1 MKDDA
6 RRQFLYTAAGAALGT
21 GGVLRFPSL
30 CQSYGGAFVAAYAVV
45 LAIVALP
52 LLRAELTAGR
62 RRADAFPLAALC
74 PLGGA
79 AGGLAAVNSAAMCA
93 CYIAVTS
100 LFAVRACTFYAYAG
114 YGCPADIVGAPPVI
128 AVLVA
133 IALAFFLTRSVRTRS
148 AAARIAVLLQGG
160 LTAVLAVRGL
170 AEGGVA
176 RFAAVFAFEPS
187 ALASPGLWLSALG
200 QALLSL
206 SLAAGVMPSL
216 APSMPRRLSSV
227 RAAASIVGAN
237 FAGGLLAAAALL
249 PLAGGFQGDGGA
261 LENAFVLCP
270 VAIAAAFC
278 DVRVRGLFGSLY
290 YASLTLT
297 SFVSALSLARPAFVW
312 ACRAPLSRRSAAFM
326 LSALLCAL
334 GMPFAMGASFDAA
347 DGLCCNVVA
356 PVCAALEGACF
367 LYYALTTAK
376 RGGKIDL
383 WKILNT

>member
-45 LAIVALP
+45 LALVALP
-52 LLRAELTAGR
+52 LLWAELTAGR

-100 LFAVRACTFYAYAG
+100 LFAVRACTFYASAG
-114 YGCPADIVGAPPVI
+114 YGCPADIAGAPPVI

-148 AAARIAVLLQGG
+148 AAARIAVLLEGG
-160 LTAVLAVRGL
+160 LMSLLAVRGL
-170 AEGGVA
+170 TAGAA

-227 RAAASIVGAN
+227 RAAAAIVGAN

-278 DVRVRGLFGSLY
+278 DVRVRGLFGSLF

-367 LYYALTTAK
+367 LYYALTAAK

>member
-45 LAIVALP
+45 LALVALP
-52 LLRAELTAGR
+52 LLWAELAAGR

-93 CYIAVTS
+93 CYIAITS
-100 LFAVRACTFYAYAG
+100 LFAVRACTFYASAG
-114 YGCPADIVGAPPVI
+114 YGCPVDIAGASPVI

-148 AAARIAVLLQGG
+148 AAARIAVLLEGG
-160 LTAVLAVRGL
+160 LMSLLAVRGL
-170 AEGGVA
+170 TAGVA

-216 APSMPRRLSSV
+216 APSMPRPLSSV
-227 RAAASIVGAN
+227 RAAAAIVGAN

-249 PLAGGFQGDGGA
+249 PLAGDFQGDGGA

-270 VAIAAAFC
+270 AAIAAAFC
-278 DVRVRGLFGSLY
+278 DVRVRGLFGSLF

-356 PVCAALEGACF
+356 PVCAALEVACF
-367 LYYALTTAK
+367 LHYALTAAK

>member
-1 MKDDA
+1 MKDNV

-45 LAIVALP
+45 LALVALP
-52 LLRAELTAGR
+52 LLWAELTAGR
-62 RRADAFPLAALC
+62 RRADAFPLVALC

-93 CYIAVTS
+93 CYIAITS

-133 IALAFFLTRSVRTRS
+133 IALAFFLTRSMRTRS
-148 AAARIAVLLQGG
+148 AAARIAVLLEGG
-160 LTAVLAVRGL
+160 LMSLLAVRGL
-170 AEGGVA
+170 TAGAA

-227 RAAASIVGAN
+227 RAAAAIVGAN

-249 PLAGGFQGDGGA
+249 PLASGFQGDGGA
-261 LENAFVLCP
+261 FENAFVLCP
-270 VAIAAAFC
+270 AAIAAAFC
-278 DVRVRGLFGSLY
+278 DVRVRGLFGSLF

-334 GMPFAMGASFDAA
+334 GMPFAMGASFAAA

-367 LYYALTTAK
+367 LYYALTTVK

>member
-45 LAIVALP
+45 LALVALP
-52 LLRAELTAGR
+52 LLRAELAAGR

-93 CYIAVTS
+93 CYIAITS
-100 LFAVRACTFYAYAG
+100 LFAVRACTFYASAG

-148 AAARIAVLLQGG
+148 AAARMSVLLEGG
-160 LTAVLAVRGL
+160 LGL

-176 RFAAVFAFEPS
+176 RFAAVFAFEPW

-227 RAAASIVGAN
+227 RAAAAIVGAN

-278 DVRVRGLFGSLY
+278 DVRVRGLFGSLF

-367 LYYALTTAK
+367 LYYALTAAK

>member
-1 MKDDA
+1 MKDNA

-45 LAIVALP
+45 LALVALP
-52 LLRAELTAGR
+52 LLWAELTAGR
-62 RRADAFPLAALC
+62 RRADAFPLVALC

-93 CYIAVTS
+93 CYIAITS

-133 IALAFFLTRSVRTRS
+133 IALAFFLTRSMRTRS
-148 AAARIAVLLQGG
+148 AAARIAVLLEGG
-160 LTAVLAVRGL
+160 VMSLLAVRGL
-170 AEGGVA
+170 TAGAA

-227 RAAASIVGAN
+227 RAAAAIVGAN

-249 PLAGGFQGDGGA
+249 PLAGGFQGGGA
-261 LENAFVLCP
+261 FENAFVLCP
-270 VAIAAAFC
+270 AAIAAAFC
-278 DVRVRGLFGSLY
+278 DVRVRGLFGSLF